1 LVLPVIR
8 LARAIRKLERPA
20 RARQF
25 PRAGRLRFPAPPA
38 RARRFLQPARRVPP
52 GAGHDRDHD
61 RHDVRDGVRLPD
73 FAGAQVDLIPLVV
86 FPAFPVAA

>member
-1 LVLPVIR
+1 
-8 LARAIRKLERPA
+8 
-20 RARQF
+20 
-25 PRAGRLRFPAPPA
+25 
-38 RARRFLQPARRVPP
+38 VPP